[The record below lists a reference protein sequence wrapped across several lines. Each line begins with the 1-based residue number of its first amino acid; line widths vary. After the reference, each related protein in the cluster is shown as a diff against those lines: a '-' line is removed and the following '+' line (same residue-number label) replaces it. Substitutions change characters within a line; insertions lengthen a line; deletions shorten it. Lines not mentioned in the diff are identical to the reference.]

1 VNRKLEQAAISYIVN
16 QLVSKEERNK
26 LLKQFQ
32 DWDANGDGVLSR
44 DEILQGYKQLYGEV
58 VANEEVVS
66 FHKLLTIINLID
78 SRTLS

>member
-1 VNRKLEQAAISYIVN
+1 MNRKLEQAAISYIVN

>member
-1 VNRKLEQAAISYIVN
+1 MNRKLEQAAISYIVN

-44 DEILQGYKQLYGEV
+44 DEIFQGYKQLYGEIY
-58 VANEEVVS
+58 ANEEVVS
-66 FHKLLTIINLID
+66 FHKLLTVF
-78 SRTLS
+78 TLNNYL

>member
-1 VNRKLEQAAISYIVN
+1 MNRKLEQAAISYIVN

-44 DEILQGYKQLYGEV
+44 DEIFQGYKQLYGEV
-58 VANEEVVS
+58 YANEEVVS
-66 FHKLLTIINLID
+66 FHKFLTIISLIEY
-78 SRTLS
+78 L